1 MCQNGY
7 VGLCVVWLCL
17 IVNWQASISGIGWL
31 PHLCRQGRIPSL
43 PSAKVDWDQQSTIQI
58 GGKHSR
64 CSWVEALA
72 ATSQKVE
79 DNIPTVLSKW
89 QMLAQDKPFGKNN
102 FTMEQFPVKGWSVH
116 FLVPLVAAG
125 LMLLCFLGDTTTIMR
140 LFAFEA
146 SRCFFTK
153 LLCNFSHF
161 ARWVW
166 EAFLRSFLPEKK
178 LPEIQKAE
186 VNVWINYSFNW

>member
-1 MCQNGY
+1 MSGNPLN
-7 VGLCVVWLCL
+7 VPEWLCWSLCCL
-17 IVNWQASISGIGWL
+17 IMFDCQLAGIDQWHWMAPSPLSPRPDSVAAVSEGRL
-31 PHLCRQGRIPSL
+31 GSAEPHEHHQKTYATILSCTLNPS
-43 PSAKVDWDQQSTIQI
+43 KSTIQI

-116 FLVPLVAAG
+116 FWVKAEGYFNLVPPVHVQI
-125 LMLLCFLGDTTTIMR
+125 D
-140 LFAFEA
+140 
-146 SRCFFTK
+146 
-153 LLCNFSHF
+153 
-161 ARWVW
+161 
-166 EAFLRSFLPEKK
+166 
-178 LPEIQKAE
+178 
-186 VNVWINYSFNW
+186 